1 MFVPDACAVDG
12 IVEVWGMSRW
22 ETYLALLAVVLASLS
37 VVDIGGHPRPA
48 LAFAAIALLFF
59 AGYARVRKQLT
70 SAKKSRPTLDAYE
83 RALRI
88 QEERE
93 RKFHGR

>member
-1 MFVPDACAVDG
+1 
-12 IVEVWGMSRW
+12 MSKW

-37 VVDIGGHPRPA
+37 VVSIGGHPRPV
-48 LAFAAIALLFF
+48 LAFAAIALLIGV
-59 AGYARVRKQLT
+59 GYARVRRQFG
-70 SAKKSRPTLDAYE
+70 SARKSQRTFDAYE

-93 RKFHGR
+93 RKYHGR

>member
-1 MFVPDACAVDG
+1 VNRV
-12 IVEVWGMSRW
+12 

-37 VVDIGGHPRPA
+37 VVSIGGKPRPV
-48 LAFAAIALLFF
+48 LAFVAIALLLFI
-59 AGYARVRKQLT
+59 GYVRLRRQMAST
-70 SAKKSRPTLDAYE
+70 RKSQRTFDAYE

-93 RKFHGR
+93 RKYHGR

>member
-1 MFVPDACAVDG
+1 
-12 IVEVWGMSRW
+12 MSRW

-37 VVDIGGHPRPA
+37 VVSIGGHPRPA
-48 LAFAAIALLFF
+48 LALAAIALLFF
-59 AGYARVRKQLT
+59 IGYTRLRRQFT
-70 SAKKSRPTLDAYE
+70 RQKSREPKLDAYE

-93 RKFHGR
+93 RKYHGR

>member
-1 MFVPDACAVDG
+1 
-12 IVEVWGMSRW
+12 MSRW

-37 VVDIGGHPRPA
+37 VVSIGGHPRPV
-48 LAFAAIALLFF
+48 LAIAAIALLIFI
-59 AGYARVRKQLT
+59 GYTRLRRQLT
-70 SAKKSRPTLDAYE
+70 QPKKRESTPDAYE

-93 RKFHGR
+93 RKYHGR

>member
-1 MFVPDACAVDG
+1 MT
-12 IVEVWGMSRW
+12 RW

-37 VVDIGGHPRPA
+37 VVSIGGRPRPA
-48 LAFAAIALLFF
+48 LAFAAIGLLLLI
-59 AGYARVRKQLT
+59 AYLRLRRQLT
-70 SAKKSRPTLDAYE
+70 HPAPKTRKLDAYE

-93 RKFHGR
+93 RKFGR

>member
-1 MFVPDACAVDG
+1 MN
-12 IVEVWGMSRW
+12 RW

-37 VVDIGGHPRPA
+37 VVSIGGHPRPV
-48 LAFAAIALLFF
+48 LAFAAIALLLGV
-59 AGYARVRKQLT
+59 AYTRLRRQLT
-70 SAKKSRPTLDAYE
+70 LAKRRKPTDAYE

-93 RKFHGR
+93 RKYWH

>member
-1 MFVPDACAVDG
+1 MR
-12 IVEVWGMSRW
+12 RW

-37 VVDIGGHPRPA
+37 AVSIGGHPRPL
-48 LAFAAIALLFF
+48 LAFCAIALL
-59 AGYARVRKQLT
+59 AVVIYARLRSSFT
-70 SAKKSRPTLDAYE
+70 SKKKKRTFDAYE

-93 RKFHGR
+93 RKYWR

>member
-1 MFVPDACAVDG
+1 
-12 IVEVWGMSRW
+12 MSRW

-37 VVDIGGHPRPA
+37 VVSIGGRPRPV
-48 LAFAAIALLFF
+48 LAFAAIALLF
-59 AGYARVRKQLT
+59 AVGYIRLRRQLMQPQNKH
-70 SAKKSRPTLDAYE
+70 AKLDAYE

-93 RKFHGR
+93 RKYHGR